1 MSLKKSYPLASFD
14 VHLDNFR
21 HLSDTFR
28 KNNDISRL
36 INVLDENFWT
46 LDLTNQVFHE
56 DYDALVLTDQSQKIK
71 WVSNGFSEMTGYTKK
86 FALGKRPALL
96 QGVKTS
102 IKVKKQIRK
111 ELKTNNTFEGSL
123 INYKKNGEEY
133 NCQIKILPLYNSN
146 KKLEYFLAIEKE
158 IPMVRQ
164 Q

>member
-1 MSLKKSYPLASFD
+1 LHWVKDPLFC
-14 VHLDNFR
+14 
-21 HLSDTFR
+21 
-28 KNNDISRL
+28 K
-36 INVLDENFWT
+36 
-46 LDLTNQVFHE
+46 
-56 DYDALVLTDQSQKIK
+56 
-71 WVSNGFSEMTGYTKK
+71 
-86 FALGKRPALL
+86 
-96 QGVKTS
+96 GVKTS

>member
-56 DYDALVLTDQSQKIK
+56 DYDALVLTDQNQKIK

-86 FALGKRPALL
+86 FALGKRPAFL
-96 QGVKTS
+96 QGS
-102 IKVKKQIRK
+102 
-111 ELKTNNTFEGSL
+111 
-123 INYKKNGEEY
+123 
-133 NCQIKILPLYNSN
+133 
-146 KKLEYFLAIEKE
+146 
-158 IPMVRQ
+158 
-164 Q
+164 